1 MLLIRLVVEMQR
13 VDVFKWMLLEVF
25 RVTPPKTTMEGT
37 ALDVRSWLYV

>member
-13 VDVFKWMLLEVF
+13 VDVFKWMLLEVLC
-25 RVTPPKTTMEGT
+25 VTSTKTNMDGT